1 MEKERPTSF
10 EAIIDG
16 LQIPEEAKKNI
27 ANEIRKAVLNEI
39 ARLDLKGDLVV
50 KRLPKGERFLEEI
63 GPTDGIVA
71 DVKEESNYNR

>member
-1 MEKERPTSF
+1 MQEETRAKF
-10 EAIIDG
+10 EAVISG

>member
-63 GPTDGIVA
+63 GETDGIIIA
-71 DVKEESNYNR
+71 MPTLGNNA